1 MIPVPLGH
9 SLAIATAAAPFRT
22 SRRAEMDGRGEDD
35 RVPIPLLRLS
45 VYLSVCERAA
55 CASPNHLHIHYRRRD
70 SIIAPR
76 GNEDLFCL
84 AFVILIGG
92 G

>member
-45 VYLSVCERAA
+45 VYPSVCE
-55 CASPNHLHIHYRRRD
+55 HLHIHYRRRD

-76 GNEDLFCL
+76 GNKDLFCL